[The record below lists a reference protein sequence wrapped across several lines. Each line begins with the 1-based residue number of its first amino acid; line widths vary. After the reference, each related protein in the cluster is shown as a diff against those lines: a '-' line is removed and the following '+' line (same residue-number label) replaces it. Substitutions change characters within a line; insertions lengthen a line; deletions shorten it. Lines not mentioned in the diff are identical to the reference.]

1 MTRDHLNAARLV
13 DGVWTTD
20 GAGSA
25 AVPTDDAPPS
35 TGARNFPCDPYP
47 PPPWVRVVSIDAD
60 QSTDATEREPGIMT
74 PMTWPTPAEPDLTI
88 PWMPWGYDKTESR
101 QWAKPGAEDGTVE
114 IGGQTFRAV
123 MTWKPKETT

>member
-1 MTRDHLNAARLV
+1 MTRDPLLPVRLV
-13 DGVWTTD
+13 DGVWTTED
-20 GAGSA
+20 AGSA

-74 PMTWPTPAEPDLTI
+74 P
-88 PWMPWGYDKTESR
+88 WMPWNYDKTEPR
-101 QWAKPGAEDGTVE
+101 QWVKPGAEEGTVE

-123 MTWKPKETT
+123 MTWTAKEPT

>member
-1 MTRDHLNAARLV
+1 MTRDPLLPVRLV
-13 DGVWTTD
+13 DGVWISAEPSEQK
-20 GAGSA
+20 GLHLVLQALPELVASGGQFALLGSG
-25 AVPTDDAPPS
+25 DLS
-35 TGARNFPCDPYP
+35 
-47 PPPWVRVVSIDAD
+47 
-60 QSTDATEREPGIMT
+60 DATEREPGIMT
-74 PMTWPTPAEPDLTI
+74 PMTWPAPAEPDLTI

>member
-1 MTRDHLNAARLV
+1 MTRDPLLPVRLV
-13 DGVWTTD
+13 DDVWTTE

-60 QSTDATEREPGIMT
+60 QSTDATEREPGIMA
-74 PMTWPTPAEPDLTI
+74 PMTWT
-88 PWMPWGYDKTESR
+88 
-101 QWAKPGAEDGTVE
+101 
-114 IGGQTFRAV
+114 
-123 MTWKPKETT
+123 PKETT